1 VYKLIAS
8 HTRSLPTLCCVLRSL
23 SLLYQADITMAV
35 SICTLLFPH
44 IRPWA
49 VREAIT
55 KVDIGITNANSSS
68 NDTAASLR
76 ITSPNE
82 QTRAR
87 KRWIDQGNQLL
98 CSDML

>member
-1 VYKLIAS
+1 
-8 HTRSLPTLCCVLRSL
+8 
-23 SLLYQADITMAV
+23 MAA

-55 KVDIGITNANSSS
+55 KVDIGVTNADSS
-68 NDTAASLR
+68 NIKDRAASLR

-87 KRWIDQGNQLL
+87 KRWIDQGNYKL
-98 CSDML
+98 CTDITITGSSCQWHNASV

>member
-1 VYKLIAS
+1 
-8 HTRSLPTLCCVLRSL
+8 
-23 SLLYQADITMAV
+23 MAA
-35 SICTLLFPH
+35 SICTLLFTH

-49 VREAIT
+49 VREAIS
-55 KVDIGITNANSSS
+55 KVDIGITNASSSS

-87 KRWIDQGNQLL
+87 KRWIDQGNHQV
-98 CSDML
+98 CTFIH

>member
-1 VYKLIAS
+1 MPI
-8 HTRSLPTLCCVLRSL
+8 LCCVLRCL
-23 SLLYQADITMAV
+23 SLLYQADITMAAT
-35 SICTLLFPH
+35 ICTLLFPH
-44 IRPWA
+44 VRPWA

-55 KVDIGITNANSSS
+55 RVDIGITTANSSS

-87 KRWIDQGNQLL
+87 KRWIDQG
-98 CSDML
+98 DG

>member
-1 VYKLIAS
+1 
-8 HTRSLPTLCCVLRSL
+8 
-23 SLLYQADITMAV
+23 MAA
-35 SICTLLFPH
+35 SICTLFFPN

-55 KVDIGITNANSSS
+55 KVDIDITKSTSGNGTVSSS
-68 NDTAASLR
+68 STLLK

-87 KRWIDQGNQLL
+87 KRWIDQGT
-98 CSDML
+98 